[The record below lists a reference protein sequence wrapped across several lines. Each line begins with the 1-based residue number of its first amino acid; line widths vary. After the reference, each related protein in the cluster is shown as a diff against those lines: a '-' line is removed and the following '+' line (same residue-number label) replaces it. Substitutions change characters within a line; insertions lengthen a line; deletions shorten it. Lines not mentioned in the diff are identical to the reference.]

1 MNAAHPIRP
10 DLIADVDE
18 EAVSPQHGQVSAD
31 AVLRYISAAGSA
43 LICASAPSSTVGPGL
58 RELAHGYGV
67 EVNVVALPETV
78 LAVDERT
85 GRSSLARARTGSF
98 RFDQTERL
106 FDLIMRSRTGTL
118 SPEQGRDDLRSIELM
133 PPTIPAV
140 WRFVGYCLIAVGL
153 CLLQTPR
160 LTELAVT
167 AAFSLPIAALVMA
180 TPKLPGFAPFAPGV
194 VAFLVGLPVSLLVSV
209 HFLVEPSN
217 VVVPLLSSFLPGLL
231 LAVGS
236 LELIHGALQAGAAR
250 LMGGIFQLILL
261 AFGLIAS
268 QAAFT
273 LSAPT
278 HVESQTAHIGSWSPL
293 VGVGV
298 YVLGIWLAFCAP
310 PSAVPALAM
319 VIFLG
324 WGIQQLSDE
333 MLGPYASTFLGAAVA
348 VVVVQVIH
356 TRSGP
361 PPLLTLNPLFRI
373 LTPGGLSLLR
383 VTSVT
388 SGNFVG
394 ANLGVVVFTLIS
406 VAMGLAAGMAIAER
420 FGLREV

>member
-1 MNAAHPIRP
+1 MKQDPVS
-10 DLIADVDE
+10 DDV
-18 EAVSPQHGQVSAD
+18 
-31 AVLRYISAAGSA
+31 VLRYISGAGSA

-58 RELAHGYGV
+58 ENLARGYGLDV
-67 EVNVVALPETV
+67 KVFALPETV

-85 GRSSLARARTGSF
+85 GRSSLAGARTGSF

-106 FDLIMRSRTGTL
+106 FGVITRSRTGGL
-118 SPEQGRDDLRSIELM
+118 SPEQGLDELREIELM
-133 PPTIPAV
+133 PPTIPAM

-153 CLLQTPR
+153 CLLQNPR
-160 LTELAVT
+160 VTELAIT

-180 TPKLPGFAPFAPGV
+180 MPKLGSFEPFAPGV

-209 HFLVEPSN
+209 HWLVEPAH

-273 LSAPT
+273 LNPPT
-278 HVESQTAHIGSWSPL
+278 SRASHAAHVGSWSPL
-293 VGVGV
+293 VGVV
-298 YVLGIWLAFCAP
+298 IYVIGIWLAFCAP
-310 PSAVPALAM
+310 SSAVPALAI

-324 WGIQQLSDE
+324 WGIQRLSDAVV
-333 MLGPYASTFLGAAVA
+333 GPYASTFLGAAVA
-348 VVVVQVIH
+348 VVVVQAIH

-361 PPLLTLNPLFRI
+361 PPLLTLNPLFRM

-383 VTSVT
+383 VTSLT
-388 SGNFVG
+388 SGNFIG
-394 ANLGVVVFTLIS
+394 ANLGVVAFTLIS